1 VSETDKHFQ
10 KRVQFSQVLLE
21 EAQPFMTAE
30 PRVWARQVGEA
41 VTFGEVFGRSL
52 KTQIL
57 PFGKTTVRTDVM
69 VFHDIPTQLGLLHA
83 VQNYGGAAIQP
94 TDFLLVIDC
103 SIPRAAYVKDD
114 GLLSK
119 WATALTDDR
128 QKDDFKEFLDNIER
142 GKGLKAD
149 NPLYH
154 IKWSY
159 AVGKNS
165 VKLPYTMQ
173 LIPLGDGRCIY
184 LFKTPFRPGLWSPKQ
199 VKFKVDD
206 FMMLAAWLKE
216 ALSAYAYAGPPAP
229 LEMRFPTLSLLA
241 IPELAASIE
250 VPNVELPWPANV
262 RQYVASSPPP
272 VAAAP
277 PLAPAAESAPTKFCT
292 ACGQKIPGNARFC
305 PKCGAKQ

>member
-1 VSETDKHFQ
+1 VSAVDKHFQ
-10 KRVQFSQVLLE
+10 KRVEFSQLLLE
-21 EAQPFMTAE
+21 EARPFMTAE

-41 VTFGEVFGRSL
+41 VTFGEIFGRAL
-52 KTQIL
+52 KSQL

-69 VFHDIPTQLGLLHA
+69 VFHDIPTPHGLLHV

-94 TDFLLVIDC
+94 TDFLLIIDC

-119 WATALTDDR
+119 WATALTDSG
-128 QKDDFKEFLDNIER
+128 QKDDFKDFLDNIER
-142 GKGLKAD
+142 GKGFKAD

-154 IKWSY
+154 VQWTY
-159 AVGKNS
+159 AAGSAK

-173 LIPLGDGRCIY
+173 LVPLGDGRCLY
-184 LFKTPFRPGLWSPKQ
+184 LFKNPFTPGLWSAKQ
-199 VKFKVDD
+199 IKFEVGE
-206 FMMLAAWLKE
+206 FMMLATWLKE

-241 IPELAASIE
+241 IPELAGSIQ
-250 VPNVELPWPANV
+250 VQGVELPWPASDK
-262 RQYVASSPPP
+262 QYVASPPP
-272 VAAAP
+272 APAAP
-277 PLAPAAESAPTKFCT
+277 PPAPAAEPGPAVKYCI
-292 ACGQKIPGNARFC
+292 ACGQKISGNARFC